1 MIVGNRNEVHQLA
14 LEDGAAVLITGGF
27 ETSEENCRLADKLE
41 LPILQTTYDTFTV
54 ATMINRALSDQL
66 IKKILCSLAISICRW
81 KNKVS
86 AYV

>member
-1 MIVGNRNEVHQLA
+1 MERYITPGSLVIVGNRNEVHQLA

-54 ATMINRALSDQL
+54 CNDDQPALSDQL
-66 IKKILCSLAISICRW
+66 IKKDIML
-81 KNKVS
+81 V
-86 AYV
+86 